1 MDALRFGC
9 SALLREQDTRNMRV
23 FNYWTFAMAIWFAA
37 ATILLAKDLVAPQ
50 PAAWIFPIAGLI
62 ISIFTVRAYVHFL
75 RNADELLRTIHLEG
89 LAFGVGAA
97 VIFMPVYRLCERLG
111 APKLDSVDALIVI
124 VLAWGFGQWRA
135 SARYIGEETK

>member
-1 MDALRFGC
+1 MDVFRFGC

-23 FNYWTFAMAIWFAA
+23 FNYWTVAMAIWYAG
-37 ATILLAKDLVAPQ
+37 ATILLGKDFIDPQ

-62 ISIFTVRAYVHFL
+62 ISVFTVRAYVHFL
-75 RNADELLRTIHLEG
+75 RNADELLRKIHLEG

-124 VLAWGFGQWRA
+124 VLAWAFGQWRA
-135 SARYIGEETK
+135 SVRYIGEETT